1 MKTLWICSV
10 LLAGAGAVV
19 GASAAESEVKA
30 PGRERIE
37 ELKSEAAHLEA
48 AGRPEEARRLR
59 AEARALRAGA
69 PQPTPEP
76 GAPERLRKLRQE
88 RAELVAKLERLRAEG
103 RDADAAE
110 RASRVHQIE
119 RLFRALDA
127 HVLRLR
133 QECANHVAKLE
144 QLRAEGRSAGEAA
157 LKERILQIER
167 EMRELGARVRRAQPL
182 ASRPEPVP
190 PAPEARERHLR
201 VAIEHL
207 HAAGLHELAER
218 LERERIR
225 GGGPEGR
232 QLPQLQPLR
241 EELRRLR
248 AGQEELHQALRRL
261 NERVERI
268 QAGAR

>member
-1 MKTLWICSV
+1 M
-10 LLAGAGAVV
+10 
-19 GASAAESEVKA
+19 
-30 PGRERIE
+30 
-37 ELKSEAAHLEA
+37 
-48 AGRPEEARRLR
+48 
-59 AEARALRAGA
+59 
-69 PQPTPEP
+69 
-76 GAPERLRKLRQE
+76 
-88 RAELVAKLERLRAEG
+88 AKLERLRAEG

-110 RASRVHQIE
+110 RAPRVQQIE
-119 RLFRALDA
+119 RLLRALDT
-127 HVLRLR
+127 HVLKLR
-133 QECANHVAKLE
+133 QAWADHVVKLE
-144 QLRAEGRSAGEAA
+144 QLRAEGRPAESVQIEKDIRGMGLLIQELAAQLLKARQVLADWVAQSDRPRAEGRPAGEAA

-167 EMRELGARVRRAQPL
+167 EMRELGARVRQAQPL
-182 ASRPEPVP
+182 ASRPEPEP

-232 QLPQLQPLR
+232 QLLQLQPLR